1 MIKTTTLTLCL
12 TVLAYLANAQNVV
25 TYAGKV
31 NNDADNNYESTSDK
45 GLTDTYFSNPSGLCF
60 DNTGKMYISEKNKIR
75 IVTTNKLYI
84 RSGSLQQPTLSEG
97 YKNAT
102 GTQATYRNPTGMAS
116 DTNGNIYV
124 ADVDNHCIR
133 KIARYVNLGNGQVA
147 STFAG
152 AAPTQGLPGQGT
164 TGSANGTGT
173 SARFN
178 QPTDITI
185 DNDGNL
191 YVTDLRNYTIR
202 KITPSGVVTTLAGTA
217 NTQGAADG
225 TRAAARF
232 GRPWG
237 VAIYTNNSIVVTDPW
252 NGNIRKINIFSGV
265 TTTLAGPTTGPGV
278 FNIVD
283 GTLAEARFKSPKGIT
298 VMNGIIYVADQNVIR
313 AINES
318 NNSVTTFAGNPTEF
332 AVKDG
337 AGAGASFTEL
347 SDLVNDGAGNLYATE
362 NSMAVGSHVIRKITV
377 NELAPI
383 ANFESTKKSLKV
395 NEEVTLT
402 DISLGEEATSR
413 TWTITPANYTINEGT
428 LSSQIMKLAFTSAG
442 FFGIRLNITNDH
454 GSDTK
459 ISENYFAVSTT
470 GTGSVTSFSDNP
482 LIQIYPNPSN
492 DVVYVTL
499 DPSLDLNLGKMA
511 LYSTHG
517 NKIMELAPVETIDLS
532 TVTNGT
538 YYLTYTSEEHNIV
551 KRLIVSHK

>member
-1 MIKTTTLTLCL
+1 MNKTLTLYLIVL
-12 TVLAYLANAQNVV
+12 TYLANAQEVV
-25 TYAGKV
+25 IYAGKV
-31 NNDADNNYESTSDK
+31 NNDADNNYESTSGK
-45 GLTDTYFSNPSGLCF
+45 GLTDTYFSNPYGLCF
-60 DNTGKMYISEKNKIR
+60 DNTGKMYISERNKIR

-84 RSGSLQQPTLSEG
+84 RSGSLQPPTLSEG

-102 GTQATYRNPTGMAS
+102 GTQTTYRNPTGMAS

-133 KIARYVNLGNGQVA
+133 KIARYVNLGNGQIT

-164 TGSANGTGT
+164 SGTANGTGT
-173 SARFN
+173 AARFN
-178 QPTDITI
+178 QPTDIAI

-217 NTQGAADG
+217 ETQGVSDG
-225 TRAAARF
+225 TRTAARF

-237 VAIYTNNSIVVTDPW
+237 VAIYTNNTIVVTDPW
-252 NGNIRKINIFSGV
+252 NGNIRKINIFSGA

-278 FNIVD
+278 FSIVD
-283 GTLAEARFKSPKGIT
+283 GTLAQARFKSPKGIT
-298 VMNGIIYVADQNVIR
+298 VMGGIIYVADQNVIR
-313 AINES
+313 AINEA
-318 NNSVTTFAGNPTEF
+318 NNSVTTIAGDPAKF

-337 AGAGASFTEL
+337 TGSDASFSEL
-347 SDLVNDGAGNLYATE
+347 SDLVNDGAGNLYVTE
-362 NSMAVGSHVIRKITV
+362 NSIAVGSHVIRKITV
-377 NELAPI
+377 NKFAPI
-383 ANFESTKKSLKV
+383 ANFECTKKSVKV

-413 TWTITPANYTINEGT
+413 EWAISPANYAISEGT
-428 LSSQIMKLAFTSAG
+428 LSSQIIKLAFTSAG
-442 FFGIRLNITNDH
+442 FYEVRLSITNDY

-459 ISENYFAVSTT
+459 ISKNYFAVSTT
-470 GTGSVTSFSDNP
+470 GTGSITSFSDNP
-482 LIQIYPNPSN
+482 LIQAYPNPSN
-492 DVVYVTL
+492 GLVYITF

-517 NKIMELAPVETIDLS
+517 NKVMDLDLVETIDLS
-532 TVTNGT
+532 MLKSGA
-538 YYLTYTSEEHNIV
+538 YYLTYTSGMHKII
-551 KRLIVSHK
+551 KRLLVSHK